1 MGNHICAAF
10 DNLSYR
16 KVLAWEWLM
25 WAGMVR
31 DQDARRPRKGFAK
44 SGQNG
49 NITRRKKRM
58 PPLKGYDVRRPGDN
72 VLCRTPPA
80 AGVETIEAGE
90 GRGSSVVR
98 RGVVLAPA
106 REKKLR
112 IQPREIYLFDLMA
125 GLTERLG
132 SGIIVKGNPSTDRG

>member
-1 MGNHICAAF
+1 
-10 DNLSYR
+10 
-16 KVLAWEWLM
+16 
-25 WAGMVR
+25 
-31 DQDARRPRKGFAK
+31 
-44 SGQNG
+44 
-49 NITRRKKRM
+49 M
-58 PPLKGYDVRRPGDN
+58 PPLKGYDVRSPGDN

-98 RGVVLAPA
+98 RDVVLAPA
-106 REKKLR
+106 REKKLW

>member
-1 MGNHICAAF
+1 
-10 DNLSYR
+10 
-16 KVLAWEWLM
+16 
-25 WAGMVR
+25 
-31 DQDARRPRKGFAK
+31 
-44 SGQNG
+44 
-49 NITRRKKRM
+49 
-58 PPLKGYDVRRPGDN
+58 
-72 VLCRTPPA
+72 
-80 AGVETIEAGE
+80 
-90 GRGSSVVR
+90 VVR